1 MALQKREKILL
12 SLAGAAVLIFV
23 ITNILPKLSKDKP
36 ATTPSASTRMTET
49 RTKRTTPA
57 VPQMQQPK
65 LKSYTT
71 RSAWNL
77 EWKNDPFVYAEI
89 VPDVEEEEPEEEDSE
104 KTTEEKAGYRFEL
117 NGISW
122 LNNRPT
128 VLINDRIM
136 TPGESIEG
144 YILTDVKPTH
154 VILTKNNERI
164 RLTFSEGAF
173 IPGLIPR

>member
-12 SLAGAAVLIFV
+12 SLAGAAVVIFV
-23 ITNILPKLSKDKP
+23 ITNLLPKKSTEKP
-36 ATTPSASTRMTET
+36 ITSAPSSVARTVET
-49 RTKRTTPA
+49 RTQKTPA

-89 VPDVEEEEPEEEDSE
+89 VPEPEEQKDER
-104 KTTEEKAGYRFEL
+104 EEENVVEETSYRFEL

-122 LNNRPT
+122 LNNKPT
-128 VLINDRIM
+128 VLINDQILK
-136 TPGESIEG
+136 PGDRIEG
-144 YILTDVKPTH
+144 YTLSEVKPEY
-154 VILTKNNERI
+154 VVLVRNGERV
-164 RLTFSEGAF
+164 RLTFSESALV
-173 IPGLIPR
+173 PGRIFR